1 MLEKWQKMLEEL
13 KKQDRGRN
21 KMLEKWQKMLEELK
35 KQDRGKAILKE
46 MTKTLLILKINKD
59 LIERR

>member
-1 MLEKWQKMLEEL
+1 
-13 KKQDRGRN
+13 
-21 KMLEKWQKMLEELK
+21 MLEKWQKMLEELK

-46 MTKTLLILKINKD
+46 MTKTLLILKKNKD